1 MRDNEA
7 YEYATA
13 TVAAE
18 DSSEVEGSD
27 AFAIAA
33 GMAREMLR
41 AIWTASGG
49 DADRLRLLLMR
60 GGGMTL
66 EEIGAAMGCS
76 YQAVQCRMRRMTR
89 RHPELAF
96 YIRSGNPLD
105 LYTEMTGHAEKKTD
119 AK

>member
-13 TVAAE
+13 TVASE
-18 DSSEVEGSD
+18 DPSEGEGGD
-27 AFAIAA
+27 LYAIAA

-49 DADRLRLLLMR
+49 DAERLRLLLMR

-66 EEIGAAMGCS
+66 KEIGSEMGCS
-76 YQAVQCRMRRMTR
+76 YQAVQCRMWRMAR

-105 LYTEMTGHAEKKTD
+105 LYTEMTHAEKKTA